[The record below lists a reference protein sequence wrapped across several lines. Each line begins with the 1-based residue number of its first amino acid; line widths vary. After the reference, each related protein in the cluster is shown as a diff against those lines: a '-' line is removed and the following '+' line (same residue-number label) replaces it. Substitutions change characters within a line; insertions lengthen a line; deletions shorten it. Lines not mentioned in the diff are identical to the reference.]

1 MYLSTITDCLIEEDY
16 ENEEDENEYNN
27 KKEMEKK
34 SKTDGQHDTASDN
47 VKKSLSLPI
56 ISASIGEITARDILI
71 AGSANGTYVHSHAHM
86 YIRTHTRTN
95 ARMQLKERKLTLHHC
110 KN

>member
-34 SKTDGQHDTASDN
+34 NKTDGQHDTASD
-47 VKKSLSLPI
+47 KAKQSLSLPI
-56 ISASIGEITARDILI
+56 INASIGEITARDILI
-71 AGSANGTYVHSHAHM
+71 AGSANGTYV
-86 YIRTHTRTN
+86 RTYVHIYMLIN
-95 ARMQLKERKLTLHHC
+95 GLLLVSKVKIWLVC
-110 KN
+110 